1 VLDFPGLA
9 VPNYWDLSVC
19 LLVCLAIN
27 LQKLSHPYFL
37 HLLGEG
43 NSPPAEQPT
52 SDQHTSHQPTS
63 DHHHDHHDHP
73 QDFLQPQD
81 DPNVEHAQADHHQH
95 HSTGHSH
102 DQAGL
107 QPSGHSHDQAG
118 LQPSGHSH
126 DQADH
131 HHIQERAADPHEGH
145 HQHEPN
151 EQLFLPGVDVVQ
163 QQASREVDVPVL
175 SPQIVKEGV
184 EVSSSD
190 AASNESLEGA
200 VPSGV

>member
-1 VLDFPGLA
+1 MFCIIFLSCAGFPGLP
-9 VPNYWDLSVC
+9 VPTYRYLYACHLSH
-19 LLVCLAIN
+19 
-27 LQKLSHPYFL
+27 KLTNSKKLTHPYFL

-43 NSPPAEQPT
+43 NSPSAKEPT

-63 DHHHDHHDHP
+63 DHHHDHHDLP

-107 QPSGHSHDQAG
+107 DLP
-118 LQPSGHSH
+118 GHSH

-131 HHIQERAADPHEGH
+131 HHIQERAADHAGH
-145 HQHEPN
+145 HKHEPK
-151 EQLFLPGVDVVQ
+151 EQPFLPGVDVVQ
-163 QQASREVDVPVL
+163 QGPLEVDVPVL
-175 SPQIVKEGV
+175 SPQMVKEGV

-200 VPSGV
+200 VPTGV

>member
-1 VLDFPGLA
+1 LRPVSNISLA
-9 VPNYWDLSVC
+9 VSFKTGN
-19 LLVCLAIN
+19 
-27 LQKLSHPYFL
+27 KLTQPYFL
-37 HLLGEG
+37 HLLGDG

-63 DHHHDHHDHP
+63 DHHHNHHDLP

-95 HSTGHSH
+95 HPTGHN
-102 DQAGL
+102 
-107 QPSGHSHDQAG
+107 HDQAG

-131 HHIQERAADPHEGH
+131 HHIQDRAAE
-145 HQHEPN
+145 HQHEHK
-151 EQLFLPGVDVVQ
+151 EQPFLPGVDVVQ
-163 QQASREVDVPVL
+163 QAPLEVDVPVL
-175 SPQIVKEGV
+175 SPQIVKETGGV
-184 EVSSSD
+184 EVSPAA

-200 VPSGV
+200 VTSGV

>member
-1 VLDFPGLA
+1 MLDFSGIPTYRYQFSA
-9 VPNYWDLSVC
+9 CQLSH
-19 LLVCLAIN
+19 
-27 LQKLSHPYFL
+27 KLTNSKKLTHPYFL

-43 NSPPAEQPT
+43 NSPAAEQPT

-63 DHHHDHHDHP
+63 DHHHDHHDLP
-73 QDFLQPQD
+73 QDSLQPQE

-95 HSTGHSH
+95 HPTGHSH

-107 QPSGHSHDQAG
+107 QPSGGSHDQAE
-118 LQPSGHSH
+118 
-126 DQADH
+126 H
-131 HHIQERAADPHEGH
+131 HHIQDRAADHAGPH
-145 HQHEPN
+145 HQHEHN

-163 QQASREVDVPVL
+163 QQAPLEVDVPVL

-200 VPSGV
+200 VPTGV